1 MATIRD
7 RKEKLATVEENN
19 NFSDSPRA
27 PPPPSLLYVYIAR
40 LFRSRTKF
48 RDELFTRN
56 IPATKTP
63 VKYIFF
69 SFLCQKREIKK
80 PDHELERV
88 KKFEIFENSGLYRVW
103 P

>member
-19 NFSDSPRA
+19 NFSDSPPA
-27 PPPPSLLYVYIAR
+27 PSLLYVYIAR

-69 SFLCQKREIKK
+69 LFPLPET
-80 PDHELERV
+80 
-88 KKFEIFENSGLYRVW
+88 
-103 P
+103 